1 MQLNFPAVF
10 NQAFGINTNFAAVT
24 PLDDHGNPVT
34 PQNGGSGSA
43 QQNNGS
49 TPQNGG
55 SGSAL
60 QNNGSTPQNG
70 GSGSALQNNGSTPQ
84 NGGSGSA
91 QQNNGSA
98 GASTAS
104 APNFGS
110 CSTPEIKFA
119 VGLDNRKET
128 AFAPIDSGSRPIP
141 VL

>member
-1 MQLNFPAVF
+1 VPQLVNFMQLNFPAVF
-10 NQAFGINTNFAAVT
+10 NQAFGTNTNFAAVT
-24 PLDDHGNPVT
+24 PLDDHGNPV
-34 PQNGGSGSA
+34 
-43 QQNNGS
+43 
-49 TPQNGG
+49 
-55 SGSAL
+55 
-60 QNNGSTPQNG
+60 TPQNG

-91 QQNNGSA
+91 QQNNGST

>member
-10 NQAFGINTNFAAVT
+10 NQAFGINTNFVDVT

-49 TPQNGG
+49 GG
-55 SGSAL
+55 A
-60 QNNGSTPQNG
+60 N
-70 GSGSALQNNGSTPQ
+70 
-84 NGGSGSA
+84 
-91 QQNNGSA
+91 
-98 GASTAS
+98 STAS

-110 CSTPEIKFA
+110 CSTPEIQFA
-119 VGLDNRKET
+119 DGLDNRKET
-128 AFAPIDSGSRPIP
+128 AFAPTDSGLRPIP

>member
-43 QQNNGS
+43 Q
-49 TPQNGG
+49 
-55 SGSAL
+55 